1 MGDTL
6 FASKDKKLC
15 TVAPCYSLLCQGLNF
30 HGFTF
35 LIMGYRR
42 QALYSFSRLMLME
55 TGANMIDADKE
66 KLDNIIKKYDG
77 KEGFLIQLLLD
88 LQSELHWISKET
100 IRELSLRLKIPAS
113 QIFRVASFYKA
124 MDLSPVGRHKVCVC
138 MGTACQVRGA
148 QRLLDTTE
156 SKLGIKSGQTTPDNS
171 FTLNRVN
178 CLGCCAIGPVIVVDD
193 DYHGRVDSKK
203 VERILGLLASDS

>member
-1 MGDTL
+1 
-6 FASKDKKLC
+6 
-15 TVAPCYSLLCQGLNF
+15 
-30 HGFTF
+30 
-35 LIMGYRR
+35 
-42 QALYSFSRLMLME
+42 
-55 TGANMIDADKE
+55 MIDADRE
-66 KLDNIIKKYDG
+66 MRDNIIEKYEG

-100 IRELSLRLKIPAS
+100 IRELSQRLKIPAS

-124 MDLSPVGRHKVCVC
+124 MNLSPVGRHKVCVC

-156 SKLGIKSGQTTPDNS
+156 SKLGIKSGQTTQDNN

-203 VERILGLLASDS
+203 VEIILGQLAFES

>member
-1 MGDTL
+1 
-6 FASKDKKLC
+6 
-15 TVAPCYSLLCQGLNF
+15 
-30 HGFTF
+30 
-35 LIMGYRR
+35 
-42 QALYSFSRLMLME
+42 
-55 TGANMIDADKE
+55 MIDADKE
-66 KLDNIIKKYDG
+66 TLNKLINKYDG

-88 LQSELHWISKET
+88 LQSELHWISKGS
-100 IRELSLRLKIPAS
+100 IRELSQRLKIPAS

-124 MDLSPVGRHKVCVC
+124 MNLSPVGLHNVCVC

-156 SKLGIKSGQTTPDNS
+156 SKLGIKSGQTTPDNN

-178 CLGCCAIGPVIVVDD
+178 CLGCCAIGPVMVVDE

-203 VERILGLLASDS
+203 AKKILGQLASDSQN

>member
-1 MGDTL
+1 MLLPGWRKSWTKCSIVPH
-6 FASKDKKLC
+6 AG
-15 TVAPCYSLLCQGLNF
+15 ARIYSLIRDNENSLGIRGNIGRGAERTPKKAQG
-30 HGFTF
+30 GG
-35 LIMGYRR
+35 IM
-42 QALYSFSRLMLME
+42 
-55 TGANMIDADKE
+55 NDADKE
-66 KLDNIIKKYDG
+66 KLNNIIKKYNG

-88 LQSELHWISKET
+88 LQGELNWISKEA
-100 IRELSLRLKIPAS
+100 IGELSQKLKIPAS

-124 MDLSPVGRHKVCVC
+124 MNLSPVGRHKVCVC

-171 FTLNRVN
+171 FTLDRVN
-178 CLGCCAIGPVIVVDD
+178 CLGCCAIGPVIVVND

-203 VERILGLLASDS
+203 VEKILGKLALE

>member
-1 MGDTL
+1 
-6 FASKDKKLC
+6 
-15 TVAPCYSLLCQGLNF
+15 
-30 HGFTF
+30 
-35 LIMGYRR
+35 
-42 QALYSFSRLMLME
+42 
-55 TGANMIDADKE
+55 MIEADQE

-100 IRELSLRLKIPAS
+100 IWVLSQRLNIPAS

-124 MDLSPVGRHKVCVC
+124 MNLSPVGRHKVCVC

-148 QRLLDTTE
+148 QRLLNTTE
-156 SKLGIKSGQTTPDNS
+156 SRLGIKSGQTTPDNS
-171 FTLNRVN
+171 ITLNRVN

-193 DYHGRVDSKK
+193 DYHGRMDTKK
-203 VERILGLLASDS
+203 VDKILGQLALDS

>member
-1 MGDTL
+1 
-6 FASKDKKLC
+6 
-15 TVAPCYSLLCQGLNF
+15 
-30 HGFTF
+30 
-35 LIMGYRR
+35 
-42 QALYSFSRLMLME
+42 
-55 TGANMIDADKE
+55 MIDAEKE

-88 LQSELHWISKET
+88 LQNELHWISKEMVE
-100 IRELSLRLKIPAS
+100 ELSFRLKISRS

-124 MDLSPVGRHKVCVC
+124 ISLTPVGRHKVSVC

-148 QRLLDTTE
+148 QRLLDATQ
-156 SKLGIKSGQTTPDNS
+156 SKLEIKQGETTADGK

-193 DYHGRVDSKK
+193 DYHGRVDSKGVK
-203 VERILGLLASDS
+203 KILDKHACE

>member
-1 MGDTL
+1 
-6 FASKDKKLC
+6 
-15 TVAPCYSLLCQGLNF
+15 
-30 HGFTF
+30 
-35 LIMGYRR
+35 
-42 QALYSFSRLMLME
+42 
-55 TGANMIDADKE
+55 MIDADKE

-88 LQSELHWISKET
+88 LQIELHWISKEA
-100 IRELSLRLKIPAS
+100 IGELSLRLKIPAS

-124 MDLSPVGRHKVCVC
+124 MNLSPVGRHKVCVC

-156 SKLGIKSGQTTPDNS
+156 SKLGIRSGQTTSDNS

-203 VERILGLLASDS
+203 VEKILGRLASDI

>member
-1 MGDTL
+1 
-6 FASKDKKLC
+6 
-15 TVAPCYSLLCQGLNF
+15 
-30 HGFTF
+30 
-35 LIMGYRR
+35 
-42 QALYSFSRLMLME
+42 
-55 TGANMIDADKE
+55 MIEADQE

-100 IRELSLRLKIPAS
+100 IGVLSQRLKIPAS

-124 MDLSPVGRHKVCVC
+124 MSLSPVGRHKVSVC

-156 SKLGIKSGQTTPDNS
+156 LKLGIKQGQTTPDSN

-193 DYHGRVDSKK
+193 NYHGRVDSKRAEK
-203 VERILGLLASDS
+203 ILEQLACDS